1 MDNATETYV
10 TGRTNAV
17 NHKHQMVYYLR
28 LSYKQMMLYLKKK
41 KAKQSSIS
49 DLGTHPLVSLSKYFQ
64 FLFSASWVEP
74 GPSGK
79 GGSP

>member
-1 MDNATETYV
+1 MDYATETYV

-41 KAKQSSIS
+41 SKTKLFFRLGHSPSGISIEIFS
-49 DLGTHPLVSLSKYFQ
+49 IP
-64 FLFSASWVEP
+64 LFSVL
-74 GPSGK
+74 G
-79 GGSP
+79 